1 MALPGVKLT
10 LTVVVELAFTVTA
23 AVARNAVFAALVAV
37 MVTLVEEVTAG
48 AVNKPVLEIVPLLAD
63 HVTAVL
69 LVPWTVAANC

>member
-1 MALPGVKLT
+1 VALPGDKLT

-23 AVARNAVFAALVAV
+23 AVTLNAVFAALVAV

-48 AVNKPVLEIVPLLAD
+48 AVNKPVLEIVPLLVD

-69 LVPWTVAANC
+69 LVPRTVAANC